1 MGIEQDKYIHN
12 MITIDHLKNVLS
24 PNKKNHL
31 YHLFNQFSQ
40 RTGFLTKENFNHIV
54 RLDDEKKLG
63 KIFNIFCSQKGKM
76 FEGDLI
82 YFYVS
87 FANEDLKNIL
97 LSFLI
102 LEKKHTVDKL
112 IYLKNISELLVID
125 DNFKILKDEKAL
137 NYISSD
143 KITGISLNFKD
154 LIINKNEG
162 KYIYK
167 RLLIEFLTQYQK
179 NQDCKLKLSFYNE
192 IKKSSDLFNK
202 KRNEEKHYV
211 CDCLKVYPNNF
222 KSEIKVE
229 SDIKEDSLK
238 KIEPLYKKDKLV
250 VNGHL
255 SLENVKKLMIEFQVN
270 KTIIDLIFNYFKSY
284 TLKDSI
290 NFNDFKDL
298 IYHVS
303 DSNNLTKKKALLFKI
318 MLVIYNQEKELKGSQ
333 IKKFFNIEDDVCK
346 LEDVYNLEKFQNLND
361 GFINA
366 EISRYDE
373 YMENLGYL
381 PYVRYNLETE
391 NQELK
396 KKIINFILNK
406 KSAEDYL
413 KENFD
418 KCNKF
423 YPINKTFWDS
433 LINNKNEE
441 DDQPSSEM
449 KVNNKLI
456 AVKDE
461 IYYATKKQEKE
472 NLNNK
477 DIKNIS
483 QSKPENKDVIEK
495 KSINKIEIKPEK
507 EKKEGKKEELKG
519 KGETK
524 KDEKQTVKESIKE
537 KNKKCKKGKLR
548 NDVKYGEDYVI
559 ICGDIFE
566 KIFEYFEFDYLVELD
581 KTIIFFEPK
590 KEEEKKSRLE
600 QKDNKKEEKEE
611 EKKEIKGITP
621 EKLEIDVVKN
631 CLRKKESKDKRIKEY
646 IVDFYPIK
654 YLQIEYNEIFTKI
667 EKIFKEEEKKKKEEK
682 YKTMSKEEKN
692 KLKKEDKEKKNIM
705 ENRVN
710 KFNEKVDKIKDLLS
724 KKIIDRDYAQEKYN
738 ILNNIYNDLN
748 NKDKKIKVPKKE
760 FFKILGDDLDNLL
773 QEKSSSI
780 SKLSKLI
787 TNQQIKYQLVNYAS
801 NLNINNFDL
810 IFYSTKKKHEI
821 INEDESLEKVEGEF
835 VLIIIDRKNQE
846 GKTGLSILEE
856 NEKTS
861 ENEKDIKKNNES
873 LDNFQIFSEE
883 EIKKRKEEK
892 EAKEK
897 EKKEKERIEKAKK
910 EKEEKERRK
919 ALEKKIKPPYGIP
932 NFGNTCYFNSV
943 NQIIL
948 NLPIMQ
954 KLFAEKNIKYMINKE
969 NKFGHK
975 GKLVSYFMPLYEL
988 YPYQIQDY
996 VKNFKS
1002 LVGKLKDTFNNR
1014 EQQDAH
1020 EYLNFILEG
1029 LHEEL
1034 NLKSSKIYIEENDD
1048 NFKFNNEEE
1057 LGNITWANNLRRNV
1071 SFIDSIFTFQLRS
1084 NLTCKKCKT
1093 TKYNFESNYV
1103 FNLPLSLCKL
1113 VTVHITLFR
1122 LPFKY
1127 KVYYDK
1133 INKEFKKFKN
1143 KEENKDKNITEILC
1157 DYYSKELNFE
1167 QKKDQTVKIS
1177 FEFDFE
1183 REKCIGDL
1191 IKLMRNISLLELEPE
1206 NIVTINKVNSDIKEC
1221 QIKHYSELFAYS
1233 HDKNKIIKND
1243 VILDKY
1249 VDVNDKVYLYIYE
1262 VLNTN
1267 GFCLINKQYIEKLE
1281 SNLFS
1286 YQITNKKS
1294 ISKLDDFKNKIPN
1307 AKYFIKEKKNGKK
1320 SENKESKA
1328 TKDNKNNNNN
1338 NNNNK
1343 NNDNNDNNENNDN
1356 NNIPDTENNSINKEE
1371 QFENKIIILSAN
1383 DNSSFINLFETELK
1397 NKQIISEII
1406 IPIVH
1411 YKRDLEDRW
1420 QTIFQQFYFS
1430 KINEL
1435 PLQLLILNNNNSSK
1449 ISSKEL
1455 YNYIYDYNSLYMTHP
1470 NKPRDKFW
1478 FNKDKN
1484 DVNYKKCYPF
1494 IVRIVKQNKKFPL
1507 PYKCSKCHWFNFCIG
1522 CVLSPDEKNIKLES
1536 DDIIFVD
1543 WCNEF
1548 IKEEIDSQYFDSKNI
1563 SSEEITLS
1571 IESAVKNDKNNRYQS
1586 IQDCFDLFF
1595 EKEDLEDPLSCRNCG
1610 GPQNFTKNYEINKL
1624 PYVLILS
1631 LKRFKY
1637 NENNNFKLRQLITY
1651 PLNNYKLKDKIYNL
1665 FGVIYHYGGINSGH
1679 YTCAI
1684 RKDKKWI
1691 FCDDNRITEIEEK
1704 RVMTSNAYIL
1714 FYIANDSINTYS
1726 YYNCMKSLLQHM
1738 ITDKSRKNQNF
1749 KDINFFKGEPVRV
1762 KSKGIGYVV
1771 EDYIEDFIIEKEIKK
1786 DSKDKEAM
1794 EKDSKDEKKI
1804 KKDSKDK
1811 EAMKK
1816 DSEDKNEIKENE
1828 IKIKEEIKK
1837 DSEDKNEIKENE
1849 IKIKEEIKKEEIK
1862 KEEIK
1867 NDGINNNLKV
1877 KKDGKVKVKFES
1889 IKEVQSVDKNIVEK
1903 LILIDEQK
1911 KDN

>member
-1 MGIEQDKYIHN
+1 M
-12 MITIDHLKNVLS
+12 
-24 PNKKNHL
+24 
-31 YHLFNQFSQ
+31 F
-40 RTGFLTKENFNHIV
+40 
-54 RLDDEKKLG
+54 LDDFK
-63 KIFNIFCSQKGKM
+63 
-76 FEGDLI
+76 
-82 YFYVS
+82 YFYIS
-87 FANEDLKNIL
+87 FINENLRNIL

-102 LEKKHTVDKL
+102 FGKHEKMTKIDY
-112 IYLKNISELLVID
+112 IKNLTSFVNID
-125 DNFKILKDEKAL
+125 DNFKILFDNDNTIPHINLKRERQNFIFSPDIKSWFNNDNN
-137 NYISSD
+137 NY
-143 KITGISLNFKD
+143 
-154 LIINKNEG
+154 NKNNSNNKEEE
-162 KYIYK
+162 YIVK
-167 RLLIEFLTQYQK
+167 EFFIKFLDK
-179 NQDCKLKLSFYNE
+179 NKINISFYSK
-192 IKKSSDLFNK
+192 IKNSSELLDK
-202 KRNEEKHYV
+202 KRKKEKHYV
-211 CDCLKVYPNNF
+211 CDCLKKNSKNDSNDG
-222 KSEIKVE
+222 KT
-229 SDIKEDSLK
+229 EDSFEIIK
-238 KIEPLYKKDKLV
+238 KGFSKDKLV
-250 VNGHL
+250 IKEHL
-255 SLENVKKLMIEFQVN
+255 SFENLKKIMKEFRVN
-270 KTIIDLIFNYFKSY
+270 EKLIKLIMNYFEAYTLKNSINFKDFNELIFNDKNSNVSANKKS
-284 TLKDSI
+284 I
-290 NFNDFKDL
+290 
-298 IYHVS
+298 
-303 DSNNLTKKKALLFKI
+303 LFKMI
-318 MLVIYNQEKELKGSQ
+318 LTIYNQKSELKGEQ
-333 IKKFFNIEDDVCK
+333 LKNFFEIENNECK
-346 LEDVYNLEKFQNLND
+346 LEEVINQKKFESLD
-361 GFINA
+361 DPIIKTGIEEYA
-366 EISRYDE
+366 E
-373 YMENLGYL
+373 YMENLRYL

-391 NQELK
+391 DQELK
-396 KKIINFILNK
+396 KKIINFMLNK
-406 KSAEDYL
+406 KSSEDYL

-423 YPINKTFWDS
+423 YPINKKFWDS
-433 LINNKNEE
+433 LTNNKSEENDQQKIELTIKNSLIAIKDKIYYIKKNNEEKNQKQKSENEIKEINEITTQKKQDNIEKNNINKNEIKTE
-441 DDQPSSEM
+441 SGM
-449 KVNNKLI
+449 KG
-456 AVKDE
+456 D
-461 IYYATKKQEKE
+461 KKAGSNE
-472 NLNNK
+472 
-477 DIKNIS
+477 
-483 QSKPENKDVIEK
+483 
-495 KSINKIEIKPEK
+495 
-507 EKKEGKKEELKG
+507 

-524 KDEKQTVKESIKE
+524 NGEKIITESIEE
-537 KNKKCKKGKLR
+537 KNKKCIKGKLK
-548 NDVKYGEDYVI
+548 DGMKYGEDFII
-559 ICGDIFE
+559 ICGEIFE
-566 KIFEYFEFDYLVELD
+566 KIFKYFEFDILVELD
-581 KTIIFFEPK
+581 KTYIFYEPK
-590 KEEEKKSRLE
+590 REEEKKTKVA
-600 QKDNKKEEKEE
+600 QKENKKEEKKEE
-611 EKKEIKGITP
+611 EEIKDISP
-621 EKLEIDVVKN
+621 QELEIDTDNN
-631 CLRKKESKDKRIKEY
+631 CLRKKENKDKRIKEY

-654 YLQIEYNEIFTKI
+654 ILQLNFGEILNKIKVIYLEEERKRIEELKKKSKEDRKNLEKEERLKIKNQEKIKNMYLDKMEKVENLYNKKLIEKEFAI
-667 EKIFKEEEKKKKEEK
+667 EKIDILKKKYFDFRKKEEE
-682 YKTMSKEEKN
+682 
-692 KLKKEDKEKKNIM
+692 
-705 ENRVN
+705 
-710 KFNEKVDKIKDLLS
+710 
-724 KKIIDRDYAQEKYN
+724 
-738 ILNNIYNDLN
+738 
-748 NKDKKIKVPKKE
+748 IKVPKNK
-760 FFKILGDDLDNLL
+760 FFEIFVKKLNNFLFD
-773 QEKSSSI
+773 KTTFI
-780 SKLSKLI
+780 SKISKLI
-787 TNQQIKYQLVNYAS
+787 TNQEIKYHLINYTP
-801 NLNINNFDL
+801 NLNITNFDL
-810 IFYSTKKKHEI
+810 IFYSYEKKNLMIKEEENLTQI
-821 INEDESLEKVEGEF
+821 KDDFI
-835 VLIIIDRKNQE
+835 LIIIDKKNQE

-856 NEKTS
+856 NEKSLIIENNIKNITS
-861 ENEKDIKKNNES
+861 ELDDFENELKEELKKT
-873 LDNFQIFSEE
+873 
-883 EIKKRKEEK
+883 KEEK

-897 EKKEKERIEKAKK
+897 EKKEKERLQKEKQ

-919 ALEKKIKPPYGIP
+919 VIEKKIKPPYGIP

-948 NLPIMQ
+948 NLPLME
-954 KLFAEKNIKYMINKE
+954 KLFTEKNIKYMINKE

-988 YPYQIQDY
+988 YPYQIEDY
-996 VKNFKS
+996 VKNLKS
-1002 LVGKLKDTFNNR
+1002 QVGKLKDTFNNR

-1034 NLKSSKIYIEENDD
+1034 NLKSSKIYIEDNDD

-1057 LGNITWANNLRRNV
+1057 LGNIAWANNLRRNV
-1071 SFIDSIFTFQLRS
+1071 SFIDSIFMFQLRS

-1294 ISKLDDFKNKIPN
+1294 ISKLDDFNNKIPN

-1356 NNIPDTENNSINKEE
+1356 NDNNDNNNIPDTENNSINKKE

-1383 DNSSFINLFETELK
+1383 DNSYFINHFETELK

-1435 PLQLLILNNNNSSK
+1435 PLQLLILNNHNSSK

-1691 FCDDNRITEIEEK
+1691 LCDDNRITEIEEK

-1771 EDYIEDFIIEKEIKK
+1771 EDYIEDFIIEKEPKK

-1794 EKDSKDEKKI
+1794 KKDSKDEKKI

-1811 EAMKK
+1811 EEIKKDSKDEKEIKKDSKDEKEIKKDSKDEKEIKKDSKDENEIKK